1 MGTFFAVVGVVA
13 LVVVVVLFL
22 GLVVLA
28 NKMSG

>member
-1 MGTFFAVVGVVA
+1 MGTFFTVVGVIA

-28 NKMSG
+28 NGMGR